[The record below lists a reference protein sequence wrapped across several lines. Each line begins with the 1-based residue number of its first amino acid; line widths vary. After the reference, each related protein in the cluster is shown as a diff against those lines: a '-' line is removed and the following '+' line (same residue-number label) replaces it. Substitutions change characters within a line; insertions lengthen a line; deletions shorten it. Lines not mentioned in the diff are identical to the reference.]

1 MVSTDASE
9 REASKRLRQL
19 SARDQSLQR
28 RRLENSPISGSRSFP
43 NARIAKTAKIAQ
55 PRYASYSSSLTFSS
69 HSTALPSKAS

>member
-28 RRLENSPISGSRSFP
+28 ASASGELADLWIEKLSQR
-43 NARIAKTAKIAQ
+43 AHR
-55 PRYASYSSSLTFSS
+55 
-69 HSTALPSKAS
+69 